1 MSSRR
6 PEAGE
11 LDLDHAKA
19 IFPETSI
26 AFDGMEID
34 F

>member
-1 MSSRR
+1 MNPRH

-19 IFPETSI
+19 IFPETLI
-26 AFDGMEID
+26 AFDGMEIG